1 MAEPISTNNEE
12 QEEQPVDFY
21 NQPDVLGMKRGVMDL
36 EAEQKQ
42 DLNEQKWGEQSEV
55 TRGAKIYSK
64 QAIWGFSIALS
75 PLFGAVLLILNL
87 RAIGNKK
94 AAVPVL
100 FTAIVFTLISI
111 LVSTTDGY
119 KPRNL
124 TLFINMAGGVFLTE
138 YFFRKY
144 IPKPELFQKRNV
156 VVPLIISILIIGLF
170 ILAYLYS
177 KGM

>member
-119 KPRNL
+119 KPRN
-124 TLFINMAGGVFLTE
+124 FLTE